1 MGNRTGHG
9 PATHSRGIRA
19 YRSSTGPAARRPRVR
34 ASVRQHANLL
44 ISPIAAKTIQGRT
57 PFIGHL
63 SNIQILRGIAAVMV
77 LVYHIGNEFGDR
89 GFPEPLPHFW
99 MGSAGVDVFFVI
111 SGFIMVHSTA
121 EAFARPGAP
130 WLFLARRL
138 VRLAPLYWLITTIF
152 VVVALVEAR
161 HTGLAADAPRWFAAS
176 YAFLFYPHGDA
187 GDFPLYAQGWTLN
200 FEMFFYVCFAAVL
213 PFRRTPALWALV
225 VGFAGLVTLGLV
237 TPLPWPVDRWAN
249 TNIVEFILG
258 LALAEVYRRGLRLRA
273 TPALLLAAAGFATF
287 ALTIGSV
294 DAWLP
299 YRGLVWG
306 PPASAIVAAAALHR
320 PRRGGAVRGALEA
333 LGDASYSLYLVH
345 YAFFV
350 ALGDALSHVVPVER
364 LPAPLYGGLCF
375 CGAIALAFAT
385 YHGVERP
392 MTWSLNRAFGLAR
405 RWRAPHGGSRRV

>member
-1 MGNRTGHG
+1 MRDGKPNWPWSSDTFEREPGLSLVNWAYGSATASTCLSP
-9 PATHSRGIRA
+9 PACQ
-19 YRSSTGPAARRPRVR
+19 P
-34 ASVRQHANLL
+34 L

-225 VGFAGLVTLGLV
+225 VGF
-237 TPLPWPVDRWAN
+237 
-249 TNIVEFILG
+249 EM
-258 LALAEVYRRGLRLRA
+258 
-273 TPALLLAAAGFATF
+273 
-287 ALTIGSV
+287 S
-294 DAWLP
+294 
-299 YRGLVWG
+299 
-306 PPASAIVAAAALHR
+306 
-320 PRRGGAVRGALEA
+320 
-333 LGDASYSLYLVH
+333 
-345 YAFFV
+345 
-350 ALGDALSHVVPVER
+350 
-364 LPAPLYGGLCF
+364 
-375 CGAIALAFAT
+375 
-385 YHGVERP
+385 
-392 MTWSLNRAFGLAR
+392 
-405 RWRAPHGGSRRV
+405 